1 MISYEEE
8 LDTCLNK
15 KKEIIEI
22 VTKDTTE
29 LKTKDSTN
37 VLPLDSSG
45 KSITY
50 ATNLIFKNGDK
61 ISVTCSN
68 WEENFRKENN
78 YTEGLSVILSKGEV
92 MDWLSDY

>member
-1 MISYEEE
+1 MKTN
-8 LDTCLNK
+8 D
-15 KKEIIEI
+15 
-22 VTKDTTE
+22 VT
-29 LKTKDSTN
+29 SI
-37 VLPLDSSG
+37 LPLDSSG

-68 WEENFRKENN
+68 WEESFRKENN
-78 YTEGLSVILSKGEV
+78 YTEGLSVILSKSEV